1 MTTPQIPQSIQAS
14 IHQDAIN
21 RVSQFFNATTS
32 DILNELLQNT
42 RRSGATKVDITT
54 TPGLVT
60 LTDDGAGIKDPST
73 LLAFGQTGWDE
84 KTALSEHPAGMG
96 LYALARCKVVTVSSK
111 PENGEPWQVTLTPDH
126 FVGKLTAPVERVHK
140 DTVSQGTTITFTTDA
155 KEQHIHK
162 EVTDAARYYP
172 LPVYFNSEKV
182 CKVDFLISSEH
193 VEEWQ
198 GVRIGVH
205 KTSNDRMNFYGVV
218 IKDPRLPRVQTI
230 DKTMWTTQVNVT
242 DCPQLELTLPARREV
257 VETPFMEELRQAC
270 RRTIYKAMSLQPEP
284 VQVPKK
290 VQDDAAAMGI
300 TLPDPAP
307 ELIAWQPSQ
316 AHYANFR
323 SDNTRKP
330 VHQDTIVLDVEL
342 SPANQQALARAAEQ
356 NGATHRLYTADDRLT
371 GYKWYDQITKAD
383 KVSITVTDETG
394 DRTIDE
400 TNKDP
405 RDLARQRPDRII
417 FTLHSG
423 PEENPQEILALPS
436 DTAFGNEEGDDVYDS
451 APLVT
456 KDSAI
461 TVGELSEMIMDGF
474 FCPIDDL
481 DSDSYD
487 TQEDNARLECDTT
500 AIRMLSSHDE
510 AVKAAIINAV
520 EHEVI
525 HQVPTGMTA
534 TIQISRGQPTT
545 VTLVKNTPEPH
556 QAE

>member
-1 MTTPQIPQSIQAS
+1 
-14 IHQDAIN
+14 
-21 RVSQFFNATTS
+21 
-32 DILNELLQNT
+32 
-42 RRSGATKVDITT
+42 
-54 TPGLVT
+54 
-60 LTDDGAGIKDPST
+60 
-73 LLAFGQTGWDE
+73 
-84 KTALSEHPAGMG
+84 MG

-140 DTVSQGTTITFTTDA
+140 DTASQGTTITFTTDA

-270 RRTIYKAMSLQPEP
+270 RRTIYKAMSLQLEP

-323 SDNTRKP
+323 SDNTRKS

-371 GYKWYDQITKAD
+371 GYKWYDQLAKAD

-405 RDLARQRPDRII
+405 QGLSPA
-417 FTLHSG
+417 
-423 PEENPQEILALPS
+423 
-436 DTAFGNEEGDDVYDS
+436 TA
-451 APLVT
+451 
-456 KDSAI
+456 
-461 TVGELSEMIMDGF
+461 
-474 FCPIDDL
+474 
-481 DSDSYD
+481 
-487 TQEDNARLECDTT
+487 
-500 AIRMLSSHDE
+500 
-510 AVKAAIINAV
+510 
-520 EHEVI
+520 
-525 HQVPTGMTA
+525 
-534 TIQISRGQPTT
+534 
-545 VTLVKNTPEPH
+545 
-556 QAE
+556 